1 MFCLQYDSWH
11 CPNTYNIAL
20 SFPFPRIGLIS
31 FWFSSSCTFN
41 KCHFFFFFLHSSS
54 SAGGLANLCAISI
67 SSSPLRDTLFYLPR
81 RLLEKCFALLLFTKK
96 QKIIACGFDEN
107 NVKRIDTRSRRDY
120 TRRST
125 LRACLAL
132 PERSFLLSPG
142 LFSASSPPVRPLSLS
157 VAFMCGCY
165 PRKGIYWNERTDG
178 LSIHHNLLSPTPIS
192 FCTGQSL
199 SLVSAVKHRHWQ
211 SDRDHVSL

>member
-1 MFCLQYDSWH
+1 MPL
-11 CPNTYNIAL
+11 
-20 SFPFPRIGLIS
+20 
-31 FWFSSSCTFN
+31 
-41 KCHFFFFFLHSSS
+41 FLRSSS

-96 QKIIACGFDEN
+96 QKIIACSFDEN

-142 LFSASSPPVRPLSLS
+142 LFSASSPPCPV
-157 VAFMCGCY
+157 
-165 PRKGIYWNERTDG
+165 
-178 LSIHHNLLSPTPIS
+178 
-192 FCTGQSL
+192 SL
-199 SLVSAVKHRHWQ
+199 SLWLLCVAVILEKGFIGTNALTDYRSTITSFHPRPSLSAPVNLFLWSGRLNIVIGRVTGTTSAFK
-211 SDRDHVSL
+211 L